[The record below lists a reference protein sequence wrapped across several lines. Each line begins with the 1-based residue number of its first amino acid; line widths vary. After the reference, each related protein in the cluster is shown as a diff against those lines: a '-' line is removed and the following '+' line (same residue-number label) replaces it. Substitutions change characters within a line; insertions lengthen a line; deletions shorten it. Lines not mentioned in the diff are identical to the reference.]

1 MAALPWPSDVHAGS
15 GITLR
20 LACDDDAPHISE
32 WTRDPRAHLR
42 CGAGPL
48 DLDEVLEKYTG
59 RRAPAVVSYVISSD
73 DAPVGYLQA

>member
-15 GITLR
+15 DITLR
-20 LACDDDAPHISE
+20 LAYDDDAPLTCE
-32 WTRDPRAHLR
+32 WTRDSEVHLHW
-42 CGAGPL
+42 GGTPL
-48 DLDEVLEKYTG
+48 TLDEVLGKYTG